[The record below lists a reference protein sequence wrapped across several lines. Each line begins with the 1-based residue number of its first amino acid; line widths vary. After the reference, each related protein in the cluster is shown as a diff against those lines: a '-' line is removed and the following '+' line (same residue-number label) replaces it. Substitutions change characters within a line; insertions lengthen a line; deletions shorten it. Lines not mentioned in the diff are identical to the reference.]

1 MVVSLIYLET
11 CGFAKVAARE
21 VLETT
26 RREIK
31 REPEESIFTF
41 RSRLSVVQYQR
52 FVIAFNDRKENF
64 AIPQK
69 YFHAKLTDLQKKNSR
84 KIEERT
90 HYLNTFSATIW
101 SILSLA
107 QKDEHSL
114 MDCKGC
120 AQRTVIVS
128 SKEQTIPH
136 SHCRERHFQGCKTHR
151 LWYSH

>member
-31 REPEESIFTF
+31 REPEESILTF
-41 RSRLSVVQYQR
+41 RSRLSAVQYHR

-69 YFHAKLTDLQKKNSR
+69 YFHAKLTDLQQKFSRWNSR

-90 HYLNTFSATIW
+90 HYLNMFSATIW

-128 SKEQTIPH
+128 SKE
-136 SHCRERHFQGCKTHR
+136 
-151 LWYSH
+151 